1 MRGADLRSVQELM
14 GHKTL
19 TMTLR
24 YAHLSTEHRLAAV
37 RLLDAPPGGRT
48 GTKPAPD
55 TAPPDNAPERVAAE
69 LIELQTKSQS
79 EPYWD
84 RTSDPLLKRQ
94 LLYRLS

>member
-37 RLLDAPPGGRT
+37 RVLDASSGGRT
-48 GTKPAPD
+48 GSRPAPD
-55 TAPPDNAPERVAAE
+55 ATPSADTEKPRAAE
-69 LIELQTKSQS
+69 VIELPQQPED
-79 EPYWD
+79 EPCWD